1 MTLKKN
7 SSTAAKDIELLML
20 FKAHFS
26 GHLNL
31 ARIRLICLFISALCK
46 VRSVSYVKL
55 SAGFDTSAD
64 SSSSYRRIQRFMA
77 LADLSMIWVAKLIFT
92 LLPEKDNLVLS
103 MDRTNWKFG
112 NKNINILML
121 GVSYKNVA
129 FPIMFKMLDKR
140 GNSNTSERIA
150 LVQDFIDCFGIN
162 CIDSLL
168 ADREF
173 IGEQW
178 LKYLN
183 DHRIRYFI
191 RIRNNFKIYCP
202 RRQKEITAR
211 HLFHNLGLGELRHYP
226 KIVKMHG
233 QYCYLSGG
241 KTIRD
246 GKLDLCIIVSFN
258 KPEQAAEYYKGRWQI
273 ETLFRALKTSGF
285 NLEDTHVT
293 RSERLE
299 KLIMLV
305 MIAFVWCYKIG
316 DFIDTQIK
324 AIRIK
329 KHGRRA
335 LSVFRYGL
343 EYISKYLLSGVNRYN
358 LNLVKFLSCT

>member
-1 MTLKKN
+1 MALKKN
-7 SSTAAKDIELLML
+7 SSTSAKDIELLTL

-31 ARIRLICLFISALCK
+31 ARIRLICLFINALCK
-46 VRSVSYVKL
+46 VKTVNYVKL
-55 SAGFDTSAD
+55 SAGFASSAD

-77 LADLSMIWVAKLIFT
+77 LSDLSMIWVAKLIFS

-112 NKNINILML
+112 DKNINILML

-129 FPIMFKMLDKR
+129 IPILFKMLDKR

-150 LVQDFIDCFGIN
+150 LVQDFIDCFGKD
-162 CIDSLL
+162 CIDSLV

-173 IGEQW
+173 VGEQW
-178 LKYLN
+178 LNFLN
-183 DHRIRYFI
+183 TNEIRYFI

-202 RRQKEITAR
+202 RKQKEITAQ
-211 HLFHNLGLGELRHYP
+211 HLFHSLKVGELRHYP
-226 KIVKMHG
+226 RIVKMHG
-233 QYCYLSGG
+233 EYCYLSGS
-241 KTIRD
+241 KSIKD
-246 GKLDLCIIVSFN
+246 GKVDFCIIVSFN
-258 KPEQAAEYYKGRWQI
+258 KPDEALEFYAKRWQI

-293 RSERLE
+293 HPERLE

-305 MIAFVWCYKIG
+305 MIAFIWCYKIG

-335 LSVFRYGL
+335 ISVFRYGL
-343 EYISKYLLSGVNRYN
+343 DCISKCLLSGTNKYN
-358 LNLVKFLSCT
+358 LNLIQFLSCT

>member
-7 SSTAAKDIELLML
+7 SSTRAKDTQLLTL

-46 VRSVSYVKL
+46 VKSVNFVKL
-55 SAGFDTSAD
+55 SAGFDTSVDA
-64 SSSSYRRIQRFMA
+64 SSSYRRIQRFMA
-77 LADLSMIWVAKLIFT
+77 LADLSMIWVAKLIFS

-112 NKNINILML
+112 DKNINILML

-129 FPIMFKMLDKR
+129 FPILFKMLDKR
-140 GNSNTSERIA
+140 GNSNTVERIA
-150 LVQDFIDCFGIN
+150 LVQDFIDCFGKD
-162 CIDSLL
+162 CIDSLV

-173 IGEQW
+173 VGEQW
-178 LKYLN
+178 LNFLN
-183 DHRIRYFI
+183 TNKIRYFI

-202 RRQKEITAR
+202 RRQKEIAAH
-211 HLFHNLGLGELRHYP
+211 HLFHSLRVGELRHYS
-226 KIVKMHG
+226 KIILMHG
-233 QYCYLSGG
+233 EYCYLSGTKSIKEG
-241 KTIRD
+241 KVD
-246 GKLDLCIIVSFN
+246 FCIIVSFN
-258 KPEQAAEYYKGRWQI
+258 KPDEALEYYAKRWQI

-293 RSERLE
+293 HPERLE

-316 DFIDTQIK
+316 DFIDAQIK

-335 LSVFRYGL
+335 ISVFRYGL
-343 EYISKYLLSGVNRYN
+343 DYLSKCLLSGINKCN
-358 LNLVKFLSCT
+358 LSLFQFLSCT

>member
-7 SSTAAKDIELLML
+7 SSTSAKDIELLTL
-20 FKAHFS
+20 FKAHFK

-31 ARIRLICLFISALCK
+31 AGIRLICLFISALCNVK
-46 VRSVSYVKL
+46 SVNYVRL
-55 SAGFDTSAD
+55 SAGFDSSAD
-64 SSSSYRRIQRFMA
+64 ASSSYRRIQRFMA
-77 LADLSMIWVAKLIFT
+77 LADLSMIWVAKLIFS
-92 LLPEKDNLVLS
+92 LLPEKDSLVLS

-112 NKNINILML
+112 DKNINILML

-150 LVQDFIDCFGIN
+150 LVQDFIDCFGKE
-162 CIDSLL
+162 CIDCLL

-173 IGEQW
+173 VGEKW

-183 DHRIRYFI
+183 DNRIRYFI

-202 RRQKEITAR
+202 RKQKEITTQ
-211 HLFHNLGLGELRHYP
+211 HLFHSLKAGELRHYP

-233 QYCYLSGG
+233 QYCYLSGS
-241 KTIRD
+241 KTIKD
-246 GKLDLCIIVSFN
+246 GKLDFCIIVSFN
-258 KPEQAAEYYKGRWQI
+258 KPEEALEYYTERWQI

-293 RSERLE
+293 DPDRLK

-316 DFIDTQIK
+316 DFIDAQIK

-329 KHGRRA
+329 THGRRA
-335 LSVFRYGL
+335 ISVFRYGL
-343 EYISKYLLSGVNRYN
+343 DYVSKCLLSGINKYN
-358 LNLVKFLSCT
+358 LNLVQFLSCT

>member
-7 SSTAAKDIELLML
+7 SSTRAKDTQLLTL

-46 VRSVSYVKL
+46 VKSVNFVKL
-55 SAGFDTSAD
+55 SAGFDTSVDA
-64 SSSSYRRIQRFMA
+64 SSSYRRIQRFMA
-77 LADLSMIWVAKLIFT
+77 LADLSMIWVAKLIFS

-112 NKNINILML
+112 DKNINILML

-129 FPIMFKMLDKR
+129 FPILFKMLDKR
-140 GNSNTSERIA
+140 GNSNTVERIA
-150 LVQDFIDCFGIN
+150 LVQDFIDCFGKD
-162 CIDSLL
+162 CIDSLV

-173 IGEQW
+173 VGEQW
-178 LKYLN
+178 LNFLN
-183 DHRIRYFI
+183 TNKIRYFI

-202 RRQKEITAR
+202 RRQKEISAH
-211 HLFHNLGLGELRHYP
+211 HLFHSLRVGELRHYS
-226 KIVKMHG
+226 KIILMHG
-233 QYCYLSGG
+233 EYCYLSGTKSIKEG
-241 KTIRD
+241 KVD
-246 GKLDLCIIVSFN
+246 FCIIVSFN
-258 KPEQAAEYYKGRWQI
+258 KPDEALKYYAKRWQI

-293 RSERLE
+293 HPERLE

-305 MIAFVWCYKIG
+305 MMSRLG
-316 DFIDTQIK
+316 
-324 AIRIK
+324 
-329 KHGRRA
+329 
-335 LSVFRYGL
+335 
-343 EYISKYLLSGVNRYN
+343 
-358 LNLVKFLSCT
+358 FLSALKHSFKTFYWNDATNQNHICHIFLITDDIE

>member
-7 SSTAAKDIELLML
+7 SSTSVKDIELLTL

-31 ARIRLICLFISALCK
+31 ARIRLICLFINALCK
-46 VRSVSYVKL
+46 VKTVNFVKL
-55 SAGFDTSAD
+55 SAGFASSAD
-64 SSSSYRRIQRFMA
+64 ASSSYRRIQRFMA
-77 LADLSMIWVAKLIFT
+77 LSDLSMIWVAKLIFS
-92 LLPEKDNLVLS
+92 LLPEKTNLVLT

-112 NKNINILML
+112 DQNINILML

-129 FPIMFKMLDKR
+129 FPILFRMLNKR
-140 GNSNTSERIA
+140 GNSNTCERIA
-150 LVQDFIDCFGIN
+150 LVQDFINCFGKD
-162 CIDSLL
+162 CIDSLV

-178 LKYLN
+178 LNYLN
-183 DHRIRYFI
+183 SNNIRYFI

-202 RRQKEITAR
+202 RKQKEITAK
-211 HLFHNLGLGELRHYP
+211 HLFYNLKVGSIRHHP
-226 KIVKMHG
+226 KIMKMHN
-233 QYCYLSGG
+233 QLCYISGT
-241 KTIRD
+241 KSIKD
-246 GKLDLCIIVSFN
+246 GKLDFCIIVSFN
-258 KPEQAAEYYKGRWQI
+258 KPEEALEYYAKRWQI
-273 ETLFRALKTSGF
+273 ETLFRAFKKSGF

-293 RSERLE
+293 HIDRLE

-316 DFIDTQIK
+316 DYIDQNIK

-329 KHGRRA
+329 THGRRA
-335 LSVFRYGL
+335 TSVFKYGL
-343 EYISKYLLSGVNRYN
+343 DYLSKCILSGYN
-358 LNLVKFLSCT
+358 KYNINLKEFLSCT